1 MKFGFTSG
9 LGGSAIDAHSGVK
22 RPAWE
27 RPEARPTR
35 FHWGWGSGCG
45 PGLEPLPGSAE
56 ARQPAPR
63 PRSHTGPPP
72 RGAAGAARGRSSNF
86 ARSARRRLSRAR
98 TPNFARPSA
107 ARPAPQPARRAAPQ
121 PRSSSPRAGPVFTSG
136 RGPGVA
142 PAAAPA
148 QEARSP
154 VSQSAAK
161 FRTMDSSEPA
171 GSAGPVGSTQ
181 PRSRGPGHRCLRHRR
196 SPPPPCRAASP
207 HLSLPLS
214 SLPPSAGLS
223 RAATG
228 RRAVVT
234 TRADLPHAGCSRA
247 PQCSTGP
254 PGGAWNHEGDGP
266 TWWAGHAARPESGS
280 SGSGE
285 WPRLLGNLPLAPP
298 PLPLAALRACAT
310 LSLSRPLSVAVF
322 PAGSAGT
329 IKMSL
334 RARGPGCNSRA
345 WEKFVRCWRRGR
357 MQPAAGRTCAAARQ
371 SRASSG
377 VPSWRHRG

>member
-207 HLSLPLS
+207 P
-214 SLPPSAGLS
+214 LPPSVVPPSLRGAQPRRHRSARGGDDAGGPAARWLLAGAAVLDRTS
-223 RAATG
+223 RG
-228 RRAVVT
+228 RLEPRRRRTDVV
-234 TRADLPHAGCSRA
+234 
-247 PQCSTGP
+247 
-254 PGGAWNHEGDGP
+254 GGARREARERELRQRRVAEASGKP
-266 TWWAGHAARPESGS
+266 SSRPAPAAARS
-280 SGSGE
+280 SA
-285 WPRLLGNLPLAPP
+285 RLRNPLAFS
-298 PLPLAALRACAT
+298 AALRGG
-310 LSLSRPLSVAVF
+310 LPGWV
-322 PAGSAGT
+322 
-329 IKMSL
+329 
-334 RARGPGCNSRA
+334 RGDNKDVSENSR
-345 WEKFVRCWRRGR
+345 
-357 MQPAAGRTCAAARQ
+357 
-371 SRASSG
+371 SRLQ
-377 VPSWRHRG
+377 

>member
-22 RPAWE
+22 PPAWE

-56 ARQPAPR
+56 ARQPGPR
-63 PRSHTGPPP
+63 PRAHTGPPP
-72 RGAAGAARGRSSNF
+72 RGAAGAAWGRSSNF
-86 ARSARRRLSRAR
+86 ARSARRRPSRAR
-98 TPNFARPSA
+98 TPNFARPPA

-181 PRSRGPGHRCLRHRR
+181 PRSRGPGQRCLRHRR

-207 HLSLPLS
+207 PLLCRP
-214 SLPPSAGLS
+214 SLPPRGSA
-223 RAATG
+223 
-228 RRAVVT
+228 
-234 TRADLPHAGCSRA
+234 
-247 PQCSTGP
+247 
-254 PGGAWNHEGDGP
+254 
-266 TWWAGHAARPESGS
+266 
-280 SGSGE
+280 
-285 WPRLLGNLPLAPP
+285 APP
-298 PLPLAALRACAT
+298 Q
-310 LSLSRPLSVAVF
+310 V
-322 PAGSAGT
+322 G
-329 IKMSL
+329 
-334 RARGPGCNSRA
+334 AR
-345 WEKFVRCWRRGR
+345 W
-357 MQPAAGRTCAAARQ
+357 
-371 SRASSG
+371 
-377 VPSWRHRG
+377 